1 MRTIRRNK
9 FKLDMKKI
17 DFIKPW
23 KVLDTEY
30 LIKRPWLTARRDHLL
45 LPDGREI
52 PEYYVLEYP
61 DWVNVIAIT
70 RDGQFVMERQY
81 RHALG
86 CTCYELPCGV
96 MEEGETPLNAAK
108 RELEEETGYGGGE
121 WKELMVLSANPGT
134 MTNLTHCFLATGVEK
149 IAEQHLDA
157 TEDLEIHLLTREE
170 VCNLLRNNKMMQ
182 SLMVAPLQKYL
193 SPELK

>member
-1 MRTIRRNK
+1 
-9 FKLDMKKI
+9 MKNI
-17 DFIKPW
+17 DYSKTW
-23 KVLDTEY
+23 KVLDSEY

-70 RDGQFVMERQY
+70 KDGHFVMERQY

-96 MEEGETPLNAAK
+96 MEEGETPLEAAQ
-108 RELEEETGYGGGE
+108 RELEEETGYAGGE
-121 WKELMVLSANPGT
+121 WKKLIVLSANPST

-149 IAEQHLDA
+149 AFEQHLDA
-157 TEDLEIHLLTREE
+157 TEELEVHLLTREE
-170 VCNLLRNNKMMQ
+170 VCYLLRNNEMMQ
-182 SLMVAPLQKYL
+182 SLMVASILKYL
-193 SPELK
+193 SLELI

>member
-1 MRTIRRNK
+1 
-9 FKLDMKKI
+9 MKNI
-17 DFIKPW
+17 DYSKTW
-23 KVLDTEY
+23 KVLDSEY

-61 DWVNVIAIT
+61 DWVNVIAIAK
-70 RDGQFVMERQY
+70 DGHFVMERQY

-96 MEEGETPLNAAK
+96 MEEGETPLEAAQ
-108 RELEEETGYGGGE
+108 RELEEETGYAGGE
-121 WKELMVLSANPGT
+121 WKKLIVLSANPST

-149 IAEQHLDA
+149 AFEQHLDA
-157 TEDLEIHLLTREE
+157 TEELEVHLLTREE
-170 VCNLLRNNKMMQ
+170 VCYLLRNNEMMQ
-182 SLMVAPLQKYL
+182 SLMVASLLKYL
-193 SPELK
+193 SLELI

>member
-1 MRTIRRNK
+1 
-9 FKLDMKKI
+9 MKKI
-17 DFIKPW
+17 DYNKTW

-70 RDGQFVMERQY
+70 KDGHFVMERQY

-96 MEEGETPLNAAK
+96 MEEGETPLEAAQ
-108 RELEEETGYGGGE
+108 RELEEETGYAGGE
-121 WKELMVLSANPGT
+121 WKKLIVLSANPST

-149 IAEQHLDA
+149 AFEQHLDA
-157 TEDLEIHLLTREE
+157 TEELEVHLLTREE
-170 VCNLLRNNKMMQ
+170 VCYLLRNNEMMQ
-182 SLMVAPLQKYL
+182 SLMVASLLKYL
-193 SPELK
+193 SLELI

>member
-1 MRTIRRNK
+1 
-9 FKLDMKKI
+9 MKNI
-17 DFIKPW
+17 DYSKTW
-23 KVLDTEY
+23 KVLDSEY

-70 RDGQFVMERQY
+70 KDGYFVMERQY

-96 MEEGETPLNAAK
+96 MEEGETPLEAAQ
-108 RELEEETGYGGGE
+108 RELEEETGYAGGE
-121 WKELMVLSANPGT
+121 WKKLIVLSANPST

-149 IAEQHLDA
+149 TSEQHLDA
-157 TEDLEIHLLTREE
+157 TEELEVHLLTREE
-170 VCNLLRNNKMMQ
+170 VRHLLRNNEMMQ
-182 SLMVAPLQKYL
+182 SLMVAPLLKYL
-193 SPELK
+193 SLELK

>member
-1 MRTIRRNK
+1 
-9 FKLDMKKI
+9 MKNNDYSKT
-17 DFIKPW
+17 W
-23 KVLDTEY
+23 KVLDSEY

-70 RDGQFVMERQY
+70 KDGHFVMERQY

-96 MEEGETPLNAAK
+96 MEEGETPLEAAQ
-108 RELEEETGYGGGE
+108 RELEEETGYAGGE
-121 WKELMVLSANPGT
+121 WKKLIVLSANPST

-149 IAEQHLDA
+149 AFEQHLDA
-157 TEDLEIHLLTREE
+157 TEELEVHLLTREE
-170 VCNLLRNNKMMQ
+170 VCYLLRNNEMMQ
-182 SLMVAPLQKYL
+182 SLMVASLLKYL
-193 SPELK
+193 SLELI

>member
-1 MRTIRRNK
+1 
-9 FKLDMKKI
+9 MKKI
-17 DFIKPW
+17 DYSKAW
-23 KVLDTEY
+23 KVLDSEY
-30 LIKRPWLTARRDHLL
+30 LINRPWLTARRDHLL

-70 RDGQFVMERQY
+70 KDGHFVMERQY

-96 MEEGETPLNAAK
+96 KEEGETPLEAAQ

-121 WKELMVLSANPGT
+121 WEKLMVLSANPST

-149 IAEQHLDA
+149 ISEQHLDA
-157 TEDLEIHLLTREE
+157 TEELEVHLLTREE
-170 VCNLLRNNKMMQ
+170 ICHLLQNNEMMQ
-182 SLMVAPLQKYL
+182 SLMVAPLLKYL